1 MSTTKFYEQQP
12 REQIGSFDKLK
23 VLIIQFNELGEVNL
37 LRRSILK
44 KRSKMKTR
52 HDLEILQQLDLRE
65 NQKND
70 FGC

>member
-1 MSTTKFYEQQP
+1 MSTTKFYELQP
-12 REQIGSFDKLK
+12 REKIGSFDKLK

-52 HDLEILQQLDLRE
+52 HDLEILQQLDLRK